1 MTELATP
8 LSAAPAEEVSV
19 ETEPSTDAHAVSFSE
34 VVFAHFSWWQN
45 RTAAVVDPS
54 LSARYDAARRAFEK
68 RHGEIVSAYW
78 CSHVESAVALTEKK
92 GHRRWLTPTWGF
104 HRESDWA
111 TQSAPEVAAALHRCD
126 ELAVRAN
133 TVLTGVRQRICMQL
147 VVACAAHLL
156 SLVDA
161 RTKTTDEVA
170 MADAL
175 KREHV
180 ALDEANAY
188 YRDAANGQAQMVY
201 FGGMA
206 TVAVALSIM
215 AAIWLSISWAT
226 PVAALIAGAI
236 GAVVSV
242 IQRIN
247 NGKFMLD
254 YDVGGPYAFFLGGLR
269 PLIGGA
275 FAMAISFAFTGGLLH
290 LPATNP
296 TDDPRLALLVL
307 GFVAGFSERWAQD
320 TLTSLLP
327 NTNEAPPPPPPPAT
341 PDPAAVLAAP
351 GAPVDTTAAIT
362 PGPAAVAD
370 LPQDNVN

>member
-45 RTAAVVDPS
+45 RSAPVVDPS

-68 RHGEIVSAYW
+68 RHGEIISAYW

-92 GHRRWLTPTWGF
+92 GHRRWLTPTWRF

-161 RTKTTDEVA
+161 RTKTTDEAA
-170 MADAL
+170 MAAAL

-180 ALDEANAY
+180 ALDEADAY

-206 TVAVALSIM
+206 TVAGVLAPMTAS
-215 AAIWLSISWAT
+215 WRSPSWAK
-226 PVAALIAGAI
+226 PVAPLMAGGIRA
-236 GAVVSV
+236 G
-242 IQRIN
+242 R
-247 NGKFMLD
+247 
-254 YDVGGPYAFFLGGLR
+254 GGTQAR
-269 PLIGGA
+269 N
-275 FAMAISFAFTGGLLH
+275 TG
-290 LPATNP
+290 
-296 TDDPRLALLVL
+296 
-307 GFVAGFSERWAQD
+307 
-320 TLTSLLP
+320 
-327 NTNEAPPPPPPPAT
+327 
-341 PDPAAVLAAP
+341 
-351 GAPVDTTAAIT
+351 
-362 PGPAAVAD
+362 
-370 LPQDNVN
+370 

>member
-1 MTELATP
+1 MTELAPP

-34 VVFAHFSWWQN
+34 LVFAHFSWWQN
-45 RTAAVVDPS
+45 RTQAVVDPS
-54 LSARYDAARRAFEK
+54 LAGRYDDARRAFEK
-68 RHGEIVSAYW
+68 RHGEIISAYW
-78 CSHVESAVALTEKK
+78 CSHVESAVAVTEKR
-92 GHRRWLTPTWGF
+92 GLHRWLNPTWGF

-111 TQSAPEVAAALHRCD
+111 TQSSPGVAAALHRCD

-147 VVACAAHLL
+147 VVASAAHLL

-161 RTKTTDEVA
+161 RTKTTDEAA
-170 MADAL
+170 MSAAL

-180 ALDEANAY
+180 ALDEAEAY

-206 TVAVALSIM
+206 TVALVLAAT

-226 PVAALIAGAI
+226 PVAALMAGAI

-254 YDVGGPYAFFLGGLR
+254 YDVGCPYAFFLGGLR

-275 FAMAISFAFTGGLLH
+275 FAIAISFAFTGGLLH
-290 LPATNP
+290 LPVAASP
-296 TDDPRLALLVL
+296 STDNPRLALLVL
-307 GFVAGFSERWAQD
+307 GFLAGFSERWAQD
-320 TLTSLLP
+320 TLTSILP
-327 NTNEAPPPPPPPAT
+327 STNEAPPAT
-341 PDPAAVLAAP
+341 PDPVP
-351 GAPVDTTAAIT
+351 T
-362 PGPAAVAD
+362 PAANAQPVEATPPVALTPPVASD
-370 LPQDNVN
+370 LPQDNVP